1 MSRSPD
7 SLRAVFLRHRPRLL
21 LTVLLLWTTML
32 AGTALLGLS
41 GGFLTAAALA
51 GAAGLGQGFNF
62 FSPSAGIRGLTMA
75 RIVSRYFEKLVGHDA
90 TLRIAR
96 DLRVWFFRRALPLAP
111 ARLGATRTGD
121 LLARLLGDIGEVD
134 GLLVRAI
141 GPLVALGGLS
151 LVAIVSAALILPS
164 AAVLLAVL
172 ALLIAFGVPWL
183 GVRGHDD
190 EEADRAAH
198 RAALRT
204 AAFEGLEGAG
214 DLAALH
220 ADAAWQLKV
229 RVAAKQLAS
238 RDRRRRWR
246 LIAASTL
253 HGLVAGL
260 GLVAMLALALHA
272 AEQQRIA
279 PEMAA
284 GLVFLTVALV
294 ELWAGMGLA
303 WQSLQSGRI
312 AADRLQAIVEQP
324 PTVDDPQ
331 APQVVPP
338 AARVHWDD
346 VHFQWPGGA
355 RPVLSGLQLTLA
367 PGERIAIRGDSGSG
381 KTTLSSLLLRLW
393 DPQQGRLTY
402 GGRDLRDFAQADWHR
417 QLAWLPQNAPVF
429 AGSVAENLRLGD
441 PDASDAA
448 LWAVLRRVRLGEW
461 AERNGGLQAWVG
473 ENGATMSA
481 GQARRLA
488 LARALLRNAPILLLD
503 EPTEGLD
510 VDTARALLQDLSGL
524 LDGRSLLMITH
535 DDLPEGVVDAHYR
548 LRGLPR
554 ELAQHHR
561 DRGHVGQHAQPEHPL
576 ECGLAVL
583 VSEQRLAQQR
593 ARPATGKGQQLQGAF
608 GNAPLLSL
616 RRALVLAVQRERH
629 RAGQH
634 APATQPQRQHTAD
647 HQRDQRAE
655 RGERQVAPPS
665 HYSASRKPRTAG
677 PKRSKSTRKA
687 S

>member
-1 MSRSPD
+1 MSRSSD

-21 LTVLLLWTTML
+21 LAVLLLWTTML

-62 FSPSAGIRGLTMA
+62 FTPSAGIRGLTMA
-75 RIVSRYFEKLVGHDA
+75 RIASRYFEKLVGHDA

-121 LLARLLGDIGEVD
+121 LLARLLGDIGEID

-141 GPLVALGGLS
+141 GPLLALAALT
-151 LVAIVSAALILPS
+151 LVGVGSAALILPS
-164 AAVLLAVL
+164 AALLLAVVG
-172 ALLIAFGVPWL
+172 LLIGIGVPWL
-183 GVRGHDD
+183 GVRGHDS
-190 EEADRAAH
+190 EEVDRAAY

-204 AAFEGLEGAG
+204 AAFEGLEGAA

-220 ADAAWQLKV
+220 AGNAWQLKV
-229 RVAAKQLAS
+229 RVAAKQVAS
-238 RDRRRRWR
+238 RDRRRRLR

-253 HGLVAGL
+253 HGVLAGL

-284 GLVFLTVALV
+284 GLVFLTVAMI

-312 AADRLQAIVEQP
+312 AGARLQAIVEQP
-324 PTVDDPQ
+324 PSVQEPASPQ
-331 APQVVPP
+331 PLAP
-338 AARVHWDD
+338 AATVHWDD
-346 VHFQWPGGA
+346 VHFQWPGAA
-355 RPVLSGLQLTLA
+355 RPVLCGLQLTLA

-393 DPQQGRLTY
+393 DPQHGRLTY
-402 GGRDLRDFAQADWHR
+402 GGQDLRDVAQADWHR
-417 QLAWLPQNAPVF
+417 HLAWLPQNAPVF

-441 PDASDAA
+441 PEASDET
-448 LWAVLRRVRLGEW
+448 LWSVLQRVRLGEW

-488 LARALLRNAPILLLD
+488 LARALLRNAPILLVD

-510 VDTARALLQDLSGL
+510 VDTARALLQDLPAL
-524 LDGRSLLMITH
+524 LEGRSLLMITH
-535 DDLPEGVVDAHYR
+535 DDLPAGVVDVQYR
-548 LRGLPR
+548 LRDG
-554 ELAQHHR
+554 
-561 DRGHVGQHAQPEHPL
+561 
-576 ECGLAVL
+576 VL
-583 VSEQRLAQQR
+583 VRE
-593 ARPATGKGQQLQGAF
+593 
-608 GNAPLLSL
+608 PL
-616 RRALVLAVQRERH
+616 R
-629 RAGQH
+629 
-634 APATQPQRQHTAD
+634 
-647 HQRDQRAE
+647 
-655 RGERQVAPPS
+655 
-665 HYSASRKPRTAG
+665 
-677 PKRSKSTRKA
+677 
-687 S
+687 

>member
-21 LTVLLLWTTML
+21 LTVLLLWITML

-51 GAAGLGQGFNF
+51 GAAGLAQGFNF

-111 ARLGATRTGD
+111 ARLGATRTGE
-121 LLARLLGDIGEVD
+121 LMARLLGDIGEVD

-141 GPLVALGGLS
+141 GPLVALGALS
-151 LVAIVSAALILPS
+151 LVAVGAAAMILPS

-172 ALLIAFGVPWL
+172 ALLIGFGVPWL

-272 AEQQRIA
+272 AEQQRIPA
-279 PEMAA
+279 EMAA
-284 GLVFLTVALV
+284 GLVFLTVAMI

-312 AADRLQAIVEQP
+312 AADRLQSIVEQA
-324 PTVDDPQ
+324 PTVEDSSLPQ
-331 APQVVPP
+331 AVPQ
-338 AARVHWDD
+338 AATVHWED
-346 VHFQWPGGA
+346 VHFRWPGAA
-355 RPVLSGLQLTLA
+355 RPVLSGLQLSLA

-393 DPQQGRLTY
+393 DPQQGRLSY
-402 GGRDLRDFAQADWHR
+402 GGHDLRGFAQADWHR
-417 QLAWLPQNAPVF
+417 QLAWLPQNAPIF

-441 PDASDAA
+441 PEAGDDA

-510 VDTARALLQDLSGL
+510 VDTARALLQDLAGL
-524 LDGRSLLMITH
+524 LEGRSLLMITH
-535 DDLPEGVVDAHYR
+535 DDLPDGVVDAQYR
-548 LRGLPR
+548 LRDGVLER
-554 ELAQHHR
+554 EA
-561 DRGHVGQHAQPEHPL
+561 
-576 ECGLAVL
+576 
-583 VSEQRLAQQR
+583 
-593 ARPATGKGQQLQGAF
+593 
-608 GNAPLLSL
+608 
-616 RRALVLAVQRERH
+616 
-629 RAGQH
+629 
-634 APATQPQRQHTAD
+634 
-647 HQRDQRAE
+647 
-655 RGERQVAPPS
+655 
-665 HYSASRKPRTAG
+665 
-677 PKRSKSTRKA
+677 
-687 S
+687 

>member
-1 MSRSPD
+1 MSRSAD
-7 SLRAVFLRHRPRLL
+7 SLRTVFLRHRPRLL
-21 LTVLLLWTTML
+21 LAVLLLWTTML

-62 FSPSAGIRGLTMA
+62 FTPSAGIRGLTMA
-75 RIVSRYFEKLVGHDA
+75 RIASRYFEKLVGHDA

-121 LLARLLGDIGEVD
+121 LLARLLGDIGEID

-141 GPLVALGGLS
+141 GPLLALAALT
-151 LVAIVSAALILPS
+151 LVGVGSAALILPS
-164 AAVLLAVL
+164 AALLLAVL
-172 ALLIAFGVPWL
+172 ALLIGIGVPWL
-183 GVRGHDD
+183 GVRGHDS

-204 AAFEGLEGAG
+204 AAFEGLEGAA

-220 ADAAWQLKV
+220 AGNAWQLKV
-229 RVAAKQLAS
+229 RVAAKQVAS
-238 RDRRRRWR
+238 RDRRRRLR

-253 HGLVAGL
+253 HGVLAGL

-272 AEQQRIA
+272 AEQQRVA

-284 GLVFLTVALV
+284 GLVFLTVAMI

-312 AADRLQAIVEQP
+312 AGARLQAIVEQP
-324 PTVDDPQ
+324 PSVQEPASPQ
-331 APQVVPP
+331 PLAP
-338 AARVHWDD
+338 AATVHWDD
-346 VHFQWPGGA
+346 VHFQWPGAA
-355 RPVLSGLQLTLA
+355 RPVLCGLQLTLA
-367 PGERIAIRGDSGSG
+367 QGERIAIRGDSGSG

-402 GGRDLRDFAQADWHR
+402 GGQDLRDVAQADWHR
-417 QLAWLPQNAPVF
+417 HLAWLPQNAPVF

-441 PDASDAA
+441 PEASDET
-448 LWAVLRRVRLGEW
+448 LWAVLQRVRLGEW
-461 AERNGGLQAWVG
+461 ADRNGGLLAWVG

-488 LARALLRNAPILLLD
+488 LARALLRNAPILLVD

-510 VDTARALLQDLSGL
+510 VDTARALLQDLPAL
-524 LDGRSLLMITH
+524 LEGRSLLMITH
-535 DDLPEGVVDAHYR
+535 DDLPAGVVDVQYR
-548 LRGLPR
+548 LVNG
-554 ELAQHHR
+554 
-561 DRGHVGQHAQPEHPL
+561 
-576 ECGLAVL
+576 VL
-583 VSEQRLAQQR
+583 VRE
-593 ARPATGKGQQLQGAF
+593 
-608 GNAPLLSL
+608 SL
-616 RRALVLAVQRERH
+616 R
-629 RAGQH
+629 
-634 APATQPQRQHTAD
+634 
-647 HQRDQRAE
+647 
-655 RGERQVAPPS
+655 
-665 HYSASRKPRTAG
+665 
-677 PKRSKSTRKA
+677 
-687 S
+687 